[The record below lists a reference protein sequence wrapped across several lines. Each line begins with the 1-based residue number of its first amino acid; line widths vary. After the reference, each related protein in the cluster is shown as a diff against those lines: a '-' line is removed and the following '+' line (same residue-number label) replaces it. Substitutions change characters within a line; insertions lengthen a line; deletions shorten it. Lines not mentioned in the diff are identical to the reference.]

1 MDDESTDIN
10 NICQLIICIKTVNA
24 NLECFEEMFEVV
36 SLHGHVTGQVLYDAL
51 DVNVFAFAD
60 KNKLASICSDGA
72 KVMRGKNKGLL
83 GILNKNGIN
92 CPAFHCVIH
101 QQALFSKELGM
112 KNTMDVVVKIINII
126 RGGHNSLTHRKF
138 KDFLENLNSDYG
150 DLLLYTEVRWL
161 SRGKSL
167 ERLFHLRKEVLE
179 FLKTLSNKDTKH
191 LTNCLENPD
200 FLLDFAF
207 LCDITEILNDLNL
220 CLQGI

>member
-1 MDDESTDIN
+1 MKLCQDIPLSRRTITRRTEDINESTDIN

-101 QQALFSKELGM
+101 QQALFSKELEIRTTYNCEVAFSSM
-112 KNTMDVVVKIINII
+112 KLILSKLRN
-126 RGGHNSLTHRKF
+126 RLTDQHI
-138 KDFLENLNSDYG
+138 G
-150 DLLLYTEVRWL
+150 DLLRIKEYKGNIDLD
-161 SRGKSL
+161 
-167 ERLFHLRKEVLE
+167 RLVEL
-179 FLKTLSNKDTKH
+179 
-191 LTNCLENPD
+191 
-200 FLLDFAF
+200 
-207 LCDITEILNDLNL
+207 
-220 CLQGI
+220 